1 MGPYIWAPQN
11 FNKINCEG
19 TRSPNNIKK
28 TLEGDSITIVIFE
41 GSYRLNNN
49 VFNEFKTRNFKTG
62 GNIKKNKKKQRK
74 VINASSKGQLNQNYR
89 RKKSKTLDNWLQ
101 GINGIQKID

>member
-62 GNIKKNKKKQRK
+62 GNIKTQKNKTKESNKCSFQRA
-74 VINASSKGQLNQNYR
+74 VESKLQE
-89 RKKSKTLDNWLQ
+89 KKSPKHLT
-101 GINGIQKID
+101 IDCRE